1 MIARPLFLFSM
12 LPQRCNN
19 VGAFV
24 FQKAV
29 LLCRFLQWQCIEYA
43 IVHVSVLIPLF
54 ARVQARGAKTFAN
67 LEKMSKNAREKIR
80 IGLHISFET
89 QTNKQKYNERNKQ
102 HRSCCGK

>member
-29 LLCRFLQWQCIEYA
+29 LLCRFLQMAVYA
-43 IVHVSVLIPLF
+43 RRL
-54 ARVQARGAKTFAN
+54 
-67 LEKMSKNAREKIR
+67 MSKNAREKIR